1 MMPEAELT
9 IQTLLADCARELELE
24 VLTGGDNLNRAITT
38 PELNR
43 PGLAFAGFYDVFA
56 WDRIQILGNT
66 ELSYL
71 NSLTLADRGQ
81 RLDGTLQFEIPCMI
95 VTNGNDLSEDI
106 IAASRTHNTPLLRTN
121 LPTTR
126 LVGMLTAYLE
136 RFFAPT
142 ANVHGNLLDVFGMGV
157 LIMGSSGV
165 GKSECAL
172 ELIERG
178 HRLVADD
185 QVIIRRLSKEVLIGR
200 SSDVLKYHMEI
211 RGLGILNLELL
222 FGIASV
228 VEEKPIEVVVWLERW
243 NENQEYERLGIDE
256 EEHTIFDVR
265 VPKYTIPVQPGR
277 NISIM
282 VEMAALTQRLKNS
295 GINPAQMM
303 NDSLMAHMNG
313 RKPARILR
321 GLDAKS

>member
-1 MMPEAELT
+1 MNEAPELT
-9 IQTLLADCARELELE
+9 LETLLADRGKEMD
-24 VLTGGDNLNRAITT
+24 LTVVSGSSLLTKAIHS

-43 PGLAFAGFYDVFA
+43 PGLAFAGFYEVFA
-56 WDRIQILGNT
+56 WDRIQIIGNT
-66 ELSYL
+66 EMSYIM
-71 NSLTLADRGQ
+71 SLPHDEKIQ
-81 RLDGTLQFEIPCMI
+81 RLNGTLQFPIPCI
-95 VTNGNDLSEDI
+95 IITNGNEVPVALSD
-106 IAASRTHNTPLLRTN
+106 AAERHGIPLMNTN

-126 LVGMLTAYLE
+126 LVTLLNTYLE
-136 RFFAPT
+136 THFAPIT
-142 ANVHGNLLDVFGMGV
+142 NVHGNLLDVFGLGV

-185 QVIIRRLSKEVLIGR
+185 QVIIRRLSKDNLMGR

-211 RGLGILNLELL
+211 RGLGILNLEML

-228 VEEKPIEVVVWLERW
+228 VEEKEVELIAWLERW
-243 NENQEYERLGIDE
+243 NEDVSYERLGIDSDF
-256 EEHTIFDVR
+256 HTIFDVR

-295 GINPAQMM
+295 GINPAQIMEQNLM
-303 NDSLMAHMNG
+303 NRMGG
-313 RKPARILR
+313 RPPMPARSTGR
-321 GLDAKS
+321 PNP

>member
-1 MMPEAELT
+1 MITAAELT
-9 IQTLLADCARELELE
+9 IQTLLTECERDLGLEI
-24 VLTGGDNLNRAITT
+24 LTGAESTNRVIAS

-66 ELSYL
+66 EISYL
-71 NSLTLADRGQ
+71 DSLTADDRGT
-81 RLDGTLQFEIPCMI
+81 RLDGTLQFEIPCLI
-95 VTNGNDLSEDI
+95 VTNGNPVSDDI
-106 IAASRTHNTPLLRTN
+106 IASTRRHNTPLLRTA

-126 LVGMLTAYLE
+126 LVNVLSSYLE
-136 RFFAPT
+136 RFFAPM

-185 QVIIRRLSKEVLIGR
+185 QVIIRRLSKEELIGR

-228 VEEKPIEVVVWLERW
+228 VEEKAIELVVWLERW
-243 NENQEYERLGIDE
+243 NEGIEYERLGIDE

-295 GINPAQMM
+295 GINPAQIM
-303 NDSLMAHMNG
+303 NESLIALMGNKKPG
-313 RKPARILR
+313 RISR
-321 GLDAKS
+321 G

>member
-1 MMPEAELT
+1 MTSNELT
-9 IQTLLADCARELELE
+9 IQTLLNECGRDLELQVMSGE
-24 VLTGGDNLNRAITT
+24 DRLNRVVAT

-66 ELSYL
+66 EISYL
-71 NSLTLADRGQ
+71 DSLTPEDRRT
-81 RLDGTLQFEIPCMI
+81 RLDGTLQFQLPCLI
-95 VTNGNDLSEDI
+95 VTNGNSVSDDI
-106 IAASRTHNTPLLRTN
+106 LDAARNHGTPLLRSN
-121 LPTTR
+121 MPTTR
-126 LVGMLTAYLE
+126 LAGVLMAYLE

-185 QVIIRRLSKEVLIGR
+185 QVIIRRLSKDELIGR

-222 FGIASV
+222 FGVASV
-228 VEEKPIEVVVWLERW
+228 VEEKRIELVVWLERW
-243 NENQEYERLGIDE
+243 MENVEYERLGIDE
-256 EEHTIFDVR
+256 EEHAIFDVR
-265 VPKYTIPVQPGR
+265 IPKYKIPVQPGR

-295 GINPAQMM
+295 GINPAQLM
-303 NDSLMAHMNG
+303 NESLIARMSGEGHS
-313 RKPARILR
+313 RILR
-321 GLDAKS
+321 R

>member
-1 MMPEAELT
+1 MNTTELT
-9 IQTLLADCARELELE
+9 IQDIFNECAHDLELE
-24 VLTGGDNLNRAITT
+24 ILSGADNLTALVTT

-66 ELSYL
+66 EISYL
-71 NSLTLADRGQ
+71 DSLMPADRGA
-81 RLDGTLQFEIPCMI
+81 RLAGTLQFDIPCLI
-95 VTNGNDLSEDI
+95 VTNGNPVSDDFLE
-106 IAASRTHNTPLLRTN
+106 ATRTYNTPLLRSP

-126 LVGMLTAYLE
+126 LVAQLTAFLE

-142 ANVHGNLLDVFGMGV
+142 ANVHGDLLDVFGMGV

-185 QVIIRRLSKEVLIGR
+185 QVLIRRLSKYEVIGR

-211 RGLGILNLELL
+211 RGLGILNLEML

-228 VEEKPIEVVVWLERW
+228 VEEKEVELVVWLEKW
-243 NENQEYERLGIDE
+243 NDNVEYDRLGIDDAV
-256 EEHTIFDVR
+256 HTIFDVR
-265 VPKYTIPVQPGR
+265 VPKYIIPVQPGR

-295 GINPAQMM
+295 GINPAQVM
-303 NDSLMAHMNG
+303 NEHLMRRMSDPKSAIKRTPW
-313 RKPARILR
+313 RKM
-321 GLDAKS
+321 

>member
-1 MMPEAELT
+1 MPTELT
-9 IQTLLADCARELELE
+9 LKLLLEKCGQELELE
-24 VLTGGDNLNRAITT
+24 VLTSGNNLDKVIST

-66 ELSYL
+66 EISYL
-71 NSLTLADRGQ
+71 DSLAPDDRAK
-81 RLDGTLQFEIPCMI
+81 RMDGTFQFDIPCMI
-95 VTNGNDLSEDI
+95 VTNGNNLSDDI
-106 IAASRTHNTPLLRTN
+106 LAAAERHDSPLLRTP

-126 LVGMLTAYLE
+126 LIGVLTAFLE

-185 QVIIRRLSKEVLIGR
+185 QVIIRRLSKDELIGR
-200 SSDVLKYHMEI
+200 SSEVLKYHMEI

-243 NENQEYERLGIDE
+243 NENVEYERLGIDE
-256 EEHTIFDVR
+256 QEHTIFDVK

-282 VEMAALTQRLKNS
+282 IEMAALTQRLKNS
-295 GINPAQMM
+295 GINPAQRM
-303 NDSLMAHMNG
+303 NESLIALMSGQTPG
-313 RKPARILR
+313 RITR
-321 GLDAKS
+321 

>member
-1 MMPEAELT
+1 MISTELT
-9 IQTLLADCARELELE
+9 VQTLLTQCERELELE
-24 VLTGGDNLNRAITT
+24 VLTGSENLEHIIAT
-38 PELNR
+38 PEINR
-43 PGLAFAGFYDVFA
+43 PGLAFAGFYEVFA
-56 WDRIQILGNT
+56 GDRIQILGNT
-66 ELSYL
+66 EISYL
-71 NSLTLADRGQ
+71 NSLTLEDRGQ
-81 RLDGTLQFEIPCMI
+81 RLDGTLQFDIPCMI
-95 VTNGNDLSEDI
+95 VTNGNPLSDDI
-106 IAASRTHNTPLLRTN
+106 LAAARYHNTPLLRTN

-126 LVGMLTAYLE
+126 LVGMLTAFLE
-136 RFFAPT
+136 RYFAPV

-185 QVIIRRLSKEVLIGR
+185 QVIIRRLSKDELIGR

-243 NENQEYERLGIDE
+243 NENIEYERLGIDE
-256 EEHTIFDVR
+256 EEHTIFDVHI
-265 VPKYTIPVQPGR
+265 PKYTIPVQPGR

-282 VEMAALTQRLKNS
+282 IEMAALTQRLKNS
-295 GINPAQMM
+295 GINPAQLM
-303 NDSLMAHMNG
+303 NDSLIARMSGLKPG
-313 RKPARILR
+313 RVMR
-321 GLDAKS
+321 GQ

>member
-1 MMPEAELT
+1 MTEAELT
-9 IQTLLADCARELELE
+9 IQQLLEDCARELELE
-24 VLTGGDNLNRAITT
+24 VLTGGDSLNRVIAT

-56 WDRIQILGNT
+56 YDRIQILGNT

-71 NSLTLADRGQ
+71 DSLTLSDRGQ
-81 RLDGTLQFEIPCMI
+81 RLDGTLQFEIPCLI

-106 IAASRTHNTPLLRTN
+106 IAASRTHNAPLLRTN

-136 RFFAPT
+136 RFFAPM

-303 NDSLMAHMNG
+303 NDSLIAHMNG
-313 RKPARILR
+313 RKPGRIHR
-321 GLDAKS
+321 GMDAKN

>member
-1 MMPEAELT
+1 MTTSELT
-9 IQTLLADCARELELE
+9 IHALVSDCERDLELQ
-24 VLTGGDNLNRAITT
+24 VLAGEEHLGRVVAT

-43 PGLAFAGFYDVFA
+43 PGLAFAGFYEVFA

-66 ELSYL
+66 EVSYL
-71 NSLTLADRGQ
+71 NSLAPDDRRN
-81 RLDGTLQFEIPCMI
+81 RLEGTFQFQLPCI
-95 VTNGNDLSEDI
+95 IFTNGNVISQDI
-106 IAASRTHNTPLLRTN
+106 IDCAKKHGTPLLRTE

-185 QVIIRRLSKEVLIGR
+185 QVIIRRLSKEELIGR

-222 FGIASV
+222 FGVASV
-228 VEEKPIEVVVWLERW
+228 VEEKRIELVVWLERW
-243 NENQEYERLGIDE
+243 NENVEYERLGIDE

-265 VPKYTIPVQPGR
+265 VPKYKIPVQPGR

-282 VEMAALTQRLKNS
+282 VEMAALTQRLKTS
-295 GINPAQMM
+295 GINPAQLM
-303 NDSLMAHMNG
+303 NDSLI
-313 RKPARILR
+313 ARMSGNTPNRFLR
-321 GLDAKS
+321 R

>member
-1 MMPEAELT
+1 MMPAAELT
-9 IQTLLADCARELELE
+9 IQTLLTEYARELELE
-24 VLTGGDNLNRAITT
+24 VLTGGDSLNRVIAT

-43 PGLAFAGFYDVFA
+43 PGLAFAGFYEVFA

-71 NSLTLADRGQ
+71 NSLTLSDRGQ
-81 RLDGTLQFEIPCMI
+81 RMDGTLQFEIPCII
-95 VTNGNDLSEDI
+95 VTNGNPISDDI
-106 IAASRTHNTPLLRTN
+106 IDASRTHNTPLLRTN

-136 RFFAPT
+136 RFFAPM

-200 SSDVLKYHMEI
+200 SSDMLKYHMEI

-282 VEMAALTQRLKNS
+282 VEMAALTQRLKNT

-303 NDSLMAHMNG
+303 NDSLIAHMNG
-313 RKPARILR
+313 IKPGRIFRK
-321 GLDAKS
+321 

>member
-1 MMPEAELT
+1 MTPADLT
-9 IQTLLADCARELELE
+9 IASLLQQNGKELELK
-24 VLTGGDNLNRAITT
+24 VLSGENHLDRAVTT

-43 PGLAFAGFYDVFA
+43 PGLAFAGFYEVFA

-66 ELSYL
+66 EISYL
-71 NSLTLADRGQ
+71 SSLGQDELSQ
-81 RLDGTLQFEIPCMI
+81 RLDSTMRYEIPCFI
-95 VTNGNDLSEDI
+95 VTNGNPVTPEI
-106 IAASRTHNTPLLRTN
+106 VQCAEKYGTPLLQTN

-126 LVGMLTAYLE
+126 LVAMLTSHLE
-136 RFFAPT
+136 RYFAPT
-142 ANVHGNLLDVFGMGV
+142 ANIHGNLLDVFGMGV

-185 QVIIRRLSKEVLIGR
+185 QVIIRRLSKEEIVGR

-222 FGIASV
+222 FGVASV
-228 VEEKPIEVVVWLERW
+228 VEEKAIELVVWLEKW
-243 NENQEYERLGIDE
+243 NDDVNYERLGIDE
-256 EEHTIFDVR
+256 EDHTIFDVK
-265 VPKYTIPVQPGR
+265 VPKYKLPVQPGR

-282 VEMAALTQRLKNS
+282 VEMAALTQRLKNG
-295 GINPAQMM
+295 GINPAQLM
-303 NDSLMAHMNG
+303 NDSLI
-313 RKPARILR
+313 ARMS
-321 GLDAKS
+321 GKSPERFFKR

>member
-1 MMPEAELT
+1 MNTAELT
-9 IQTLLADCARELELE
+9 IQMLLDKCGPDLELE
-24 VLTGGDNLNRAITT
+24 VLSGGDNLQRVITT
-38 PELNR
+38 AELNR

-56 WDRIQILGNT
+56 WDRIQVLGNT
-66 ELSYL
+66 EISYL
-71 NSLTLADRGQ
+71 DSLTVNDRGS
-81 RLDGTLQFEIPCMI
+81 RLAGTLQFEIPCLI
-95 VTNGNDLSEDI
+95 VTNGHELSEDFV
-106 IAASRTHNTPLLRTN
+106 AATRRFNTPLLRTP

-126 LVGMLTAYLE
+126 LVGQLTTHLE

-185 QVIIRRLSKEVLIGR
+185 QVIIRRLSKDELIGR

-211 RGLGILNLELL
+211 RGLGILNLEML

-228 VEEKPIEVVVWLERW
+228 VEEKPIELVVWLERW
-243 NENQEYERLGIDE
+243 NDTVEYERLGIDDA
-256 EEHTIFDVR
+256 EHTIFDVKI
-265 VPKYTIPVQPGR
+265 PKYTLPVQPGR

-295 GINPAQMM
+295 GINAAQLM
-303 NDSLMAHMNG
+303 NDALI
-313 RKPARILR
+313 ARMS
-321 GLDAKS
+321 GLSTNRFVRR

>member
-1 MMPEAELT
+1 MTPAELT
-9 IQTLLADCARELELE
+9 IQHLFNDCVKELELS
-24 VLTGGDNLNRAITT
+24 VLTGAEHMGRVVAT

-43 PGLAFAGFYDVFA
+43 PGLAFAGFYEVFA

-66 ELSYL
+66 EISYL
-71 NSLTLADRGQ
+71 ESLLPDERKQ
-81 RLDGTLQFEIPCMI
+81 RLHDTMQYQFPCVI
-95 VTNGNDLSEDI
+95 ITNGNPVSQDI
-106 IAASRTHNTPLLRTN
+106 VECAEKHGTPLLRTE

-136 RFFAPT
+136 RFFAPM

-185 QVIIRRLSKEVLIGR
+185 QVIIRRLSKEELIGR

-222 FGIASV
+222 FGVASV
-228 VEEKPIEVVVWLERW
+228 VEEKRIELVVWLEKW
-243 NENQEYERLGIDE
+243 NDDVNYERLGIDE

-265 VPKYTIPVQPGR
+265 IPKYKIPVQPGR

-282 VEMAALTQRLKNS
+282 VEMAALTQRLKSS
-295 GINPAQMM
+295 GINPAQLM
-303 NDSLMAHMNG
+303 NDSLIARMSG
-313 RKPARILR
+313 QKPSRIIR
-321 GLDAKS
+321 H

>member
-1 MMPEAELT
+1 MNPAELT
-9 IQTLLADCARELELE
+9 IQMLLDRCGQELELE
-24 VLTGGDNLNRAITT
+24 VLTGGDNLNRLITT

-66 ELSYL
+66 EISYL
-71 NSLTLADRGQ
+71 DSLPLEDSQR
-81 RLDGTLQFEIPCMI
+81 RLDGTLQFEIPCLI
-95 VTNGNDLSEDI
+95 VTNGNPLSEDFL
-106 IAASRTHNTPLLRTN
+106 AATRTNNTPLLRTP

-126 LVGMLTAYLE
+126 LVGQLTAHLE
-136 RFFAPT
+136 RFFAPV

-185 QVIIRRLSKEVLIGR
+185 QVIIRRLSKDELLGR

-211 RGLGILNLELL
+211 RGLGILNLEML

-228 VEEKPIEVVVWLERW
+228 VEEKAVELVVWLERW
-243 NENQEYERLGIDE
+243 NENVEYERLGIDE
-256 EEHTIFDVR
+256 EVHTIFDVR
-265 VPKYTIPVQPGR
+265 VPKYILPVQPGR

-295 GINPAQMM
+295 GINPAQLM
-303 NDSLMAHMNG
+303 NEQLIQRMSGQTPRRG
-313 RKPARILR
+313 RV
-321 GLDAKS
+321 

>member
-1 MMPEAELT
+1 MIPAADLT
-9 IQTLLADCARELELE
+9 IQTLLTDCARELELE
-24 VLTGGDNLNRAITT
+24 VLTGGDSLHRVITT

-43 PGLAFAGFYDVFA
+43 PGLAFAGFYEVFA

-71 NSLTLADRGQ
+71 NSLTLSDRGQ
-81 RLDGTLQFEIPCMI
+81 RMDGTLQFEIPCLI
-95 VTNGNDLSEDI
+95 VTNGNPLSEDI
-106 IAASRTHNTPLLRTN
+106 IDASRIHNTPLLRTN

-136 RFFAPT
+136 RFFAPM

-228 VEEKPIEVVVWLERW
+228 VEEKPIEVIVWLERW

-265 VPKYTIPVQPGR
+265 VPKYIIPVQPGR

-303 NDSLMAHMNG
+303 NDSLIAHMNG
-313 RKPARILR
+313 LKPGRALR
-321 GLDAKS
+321 S